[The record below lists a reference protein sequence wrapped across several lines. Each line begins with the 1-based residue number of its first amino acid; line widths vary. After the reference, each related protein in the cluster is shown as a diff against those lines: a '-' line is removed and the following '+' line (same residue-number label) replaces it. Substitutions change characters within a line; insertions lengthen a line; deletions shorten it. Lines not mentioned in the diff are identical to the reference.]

1 MAARL
6 LGYLVQ
12 RTIGYGLRWSGTVE
26 DCLVR
31 PAAGAPAPQP
41 GWSPAAAAT
50 AAVRRARHRARR
62 QQVPCMTGRDV
73 PAALIDDGGCR
84 AVYVLRRAGVA
95 LDEPT
100 ERLRAAEDAVR
111 P

>member
-1 MAARL
+1 M
-6 LGYLVQ
+6 
-12 RTIGYGLRWSGTVE
+12 
-26 DCLVR
+26 R

-41 GWSPAAAAT
+41 GWSPAAAA
-50 AAVRRARHRARR
+50 AVRRARHRARR
-62 QQVPCMTGRDV
+62 QQAPCVTGRDV
-73 PAALIDDGGCR
+73 PAALIDDDGCR